1 MMPAAALALALTS
14 TAASDLALG
23 CADAKAWHREA
34 VLWES
39 AAQEALA
46 QLEAER
52 ARRRAIEARCVAC
65 ESAPVP
71 APEPEGSRIGAVLG
85 GAALGAGVAVGLG
98 AGLGCDPGAD
108 ACRVGG
114 VALGVGLA
122 IAGLAAV
129 FF

>member
-1 MMPAAALALALTS
+1 MTLPALALIWTA

-23 CADAKAWHREA
+23 CADARTWHREA

-39 AAQEALA
+39 AAQEALV
-46 QLEAER
+46 QLDAER

-65 ESAPVP
+65 EQAPAP
-71 APEPEGSRIGAVLG
+71 APEPARIGPMLG
-85 GAALGAGVAVGLG
+85 GAALGAGIAVGLG
-98 AGLGCDPGAD
+98 AGLGCEPGAD
-108 ACRVGG
+108 ACRIGG
-114 VALGVGLA
+114 IALGVGLA

>member
-1 MMPAAALALALTS
+1 MTLPALALIFTT

-23 CADAKAWHREA
+23 CADARTWHREA

-65 ESAPVP
+65 ETVPAP
-71 APEPEGSRIGAVLG
+71 APEPARIGSMLG

-98 AGLGCDPGAD
+98 AGLGCEPGAD
-108 ACRVGG
+108 ACRIGG
-114 VALGVGLA
+114 IALGVGLA
-122 IAGLAAV
+122 VAGLAAV

>member
-1 MMPAAALALALTS
+1 MMPAAVLALALTS

-23 CADAKAWHREA
+23 CADARTWHREA

-52 ARRRAIEARCVAC
+52 ARRRVIEARCVAC
-65 ESAPVP
+65 ETAPPP
-71 APEPEGSRIGAVLG
+71 APEPARIGPMLG
-85 GAALGAGVAVGLG
+85 GAALGAGIAVGLG
-98 AGLGCDPGAD
+98 AGLGCEPGAD
-108 ACRVGG
+108 ACRIGG
-114 VALGVGLA
+114 IALGVGLA

>member
-1 MMPAAALALALTS
+1 MMPLAALALVV
-14 TAASDLALG
+14 TATGASDLALG
-23 CADAKAWHREA
+23 CADAKTWHREA

-46 QLEAER
+46 QLDAER
-52 ARRRAIEARCVAC
+52 ARTSAIEARCVAC

-71 APEPEGSRIGAVLG
+71 APEGSRIGAVLG
-85 GAALGAGVAVGLG
+85 GAGLGAGIAVGLG

-114 VALGVGLA
+114 IALGVGLA
-122 IAGLAAV
+122 VAGLAAV